1 MQFGDFNISPLHFST
16 KKFGRFNF
24 FFFLFIVKQKEIK
37 NKKIKNITWET
48 DGEEVELPTEV
59 DLPNGIEPDDD
70 DAINDY
76 LSDTYGWLVI
86 DWRIVARYEVYD
98 HNDEVIDAND
108 NLQMAQISAEN
119 DNAKFIFDTETN
131 EIVWGRL

>member
-1 MQFGDFNISPLHFST
+1 M
-16 KKFGRFNF
+16 
-24 FFFLFIVKQKEIK
+24 
-37 NKKIKNITWET
+37 KIKNITWET

-59 DLPNGIEPDDD
+59 DLPNGIDPDDD

-98 HNDEVIDAND
+98 HNDEVIDADD
-108 NLQMAQISAEN
+108 NLQMAQISAEH

-131 EIVWGRL
+131 EVVWDKTDD

>member
-1 MQFGDFNISPLHFST
+1 M
-16 KKFGRFNF
+16 
-24 FFFLFIVKQKEIK
+24 
-37 NKKIKNITWET
+37 KIKNITWET

-59 DLPNGIEPDDD
+59 DLPNGIDPDDD

-86 DWRIVARYEVYD
+86 DWRIGARYEVYD
-98 HNDEVIDAND
+98 KNDEVIDAND
-108 NLQMAQISAEN
+108 NLQMVQISAEH
-119 DNAKFIFDTETN
+119 DNAEFIFDTETN

>member
-1 MQFGDFNISPLHFST
+1 M
-16 KKFGRFNF
+16 
-24 FFFLFIVKQKEIK
+24 
-37 NKKIKNITWET
+37 KIKNITWET

-59 DLPNGIEPDDD
+59 DLPNGIDPDDD

-86 DWRIVARYEVYD
+86 DWRIGARYEVYD
-98 HNDEVIDAND
+98 QNDEVIDAND